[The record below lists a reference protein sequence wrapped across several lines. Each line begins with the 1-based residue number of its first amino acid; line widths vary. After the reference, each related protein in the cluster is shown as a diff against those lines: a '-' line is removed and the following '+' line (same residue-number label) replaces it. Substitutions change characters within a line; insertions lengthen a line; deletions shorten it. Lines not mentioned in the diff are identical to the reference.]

1 MGRLLA
7 IDHGQKRIG
16 LALSDPNKII
26 SKPLKTISY
35 LNYEDLLKELILI
48 INEYEVEKL
57 IIGLPIGMH
66 GKNTL
71 QTEKVVKF
79 KSFIQKKI
87 NIPIISIDERLSSI
101 SAKKSLVSQG
111 IKTGHN
117 KSKVDQTAAAIFLQH
132 YLDKINYS

>member
-1 MGRLLA
+1 MGRFLA

-16 LALSDPNKII
+16 LALSDPDKII

-35 LNYEDLLKELILI
+35 LDYGDLLKELILI
-48 INEYEVEKL
+48 INKHQVEQL

-66 GKNTL
+66 GKKTP
-71 QTEKVVKF
+71 QSEKVEEF
-79 KSFIQKKI
+79 KSFVEKKI
-87 NIPIISIDERLSSI
+87 DIPIIYVDERLSSV

-117 KSKVDQTAAAIFLQH
+117 KSKVDQTAAAIFLQY
-132 YLDKINYS
+132 YLDKKNYS